1 MRLLCAPSPIYTCSS
16 EPFACLLICFFVHSF
31 WPVPTLSSCS
41 FICLRF
47 HYIFM
52 SFFSCNVMYG
62 KRIYF
67 IPFSF
72 TDEEEEAKHTHV
84 KHDLWWLD
92 ETHSVLMRF
101 VILYI
106 VFLVVPHISSVLL
119 APSQFVHL
127 TLHISVAAF
136 NVLIL
141 FHANI
146 VSALRFFHTLRN
158 QTHPYCFGRI
168 YDFFSRAILLFFA
181 SPILFR
187 SFWIY
192 NNNKCL
198 SI

>member
-1 MRLLCAPSPIYTCSS
+1 MKKSFCGAHNVINLIPVFLHLLYVDLFCCYY
-16 EPFACLLICFFVHSF
+16 EWCFFRCCYSF
-31 WPVPTLSSCS
+31 
-41 FICLRF
+41 R
-47 HYIFM
+47 IFE
-52 SFFSCNVMYG
+52 FVVRRTVQCTWN
-62 KRIYF
+62 
-67 IPFSF
+67 
-72 TDEEEEAKHTHV
+72 
-84 KHDLWWLD
+84 DLWWLD

-146 VSALRFFHTLRN
+146 VSALRFFHTLQN

-181 SPILFR
+181 SLILFL
-187 SFWIY
+187 SFLNI
-192 NNNKCL
+192 
-198 SI
+198 